1 MDIIPT
7 FNPLRKL
14 GLVTSGTII
23 DPRTNPYIA
32 YWDLVTT
39 IALVFTALVTPFEV
53 AFLKPPL
60 PEERLTD
67 TLFWLNRT
75 IDIIFIIDM
84 ALQFRI
90 AYKTEENE
98 GTRWVIESTAVAR
111 HYLCSYWFLLDF
123 FSVATST
130 FDLMGEGMGSLK
142 VLRAVRTLRLMKLIK
157 LARGSRIFKR
167 WEMRISIN
175 YSYMTLMSIS
185 TVIFLTCHWIAC
197 IWGLQAMFNP
207 LNSWTT
213 QKAYCKPW
221 GDPDQAVAELMLTN
235 GSCSDGWFCEVG
247 DCDGGVCVDG
257 YTCASALD
265 LYVFSLYFSVMT
277 ITSVGYG
284 DVTATPFNVTEQIV
298 TVVIMLATGMLWGY
312 LIGIFCTMAAP
323 APTVQAF
330 RDDLSA
336 LNSFMVQYGLDS
348 QTRFR
353 LREYMH
359 ETIHL
364 KNQEAHKGLIQKLS
378 PAMQGEVSLLINQR
392 TIGRVWYLQKAE
404 VEVLI
409 HLAAKLKPMVFA
421 PLELCPSGFLYVLQ
435 KGMVIYAGKVLHQG
449 RVWGEDVLLDN
460 EELQLNF
467 PALAASYALVFV
479 LDGPALNTAIREFPR
494 SAVMMDRV
502 RRRWALRRAVVRL
515 AERQCHDAGG
525 NFRGRDSP
533 IYAKDVAKRINQ
545 DKADEARRLAELVA
559 LTNSP
564 SHSFGVSPSTSSHRP
579 SFIGRKLLAGVS
591 TCALGHGG
599 SPNKLHTSKTIF
611 KEPEGSRKQS
621 TIFSPLKRA
630 DSRNNLANFARG
642 GTSQRS
648 DGTSKSSPV
657 KKRRPVCD
665 QRRNQLAAANYGMRL
680 REVQMGVE
688 SDHGRSEG
696 SISRADFSGLQ
707 GTVDR
712 LQSDVARL
720 SEQNAE
726 VLQLLRVHL
735 GDAAPSSTAR
745 ASTLGVISGRRPSTG
760 ATPRS
765 RRDQMPDGSGA
776 GRGSDGGSRAS
787 RSEGRAMIPEDVPAV
802 YTA

>member
-1 MDIIPT
+1 MLPT

-207 LNSWTT
+207 LNSWTK

-221 GDPDQAVAELMLTN
+221 GDPDQAVAEIMLTN
-235 GSCSDGWFCEVG
+235 GSCTPGWFCEVG
-247 DCDGGVCVDG
+247 ECEGGVCVDG

-284 DVTATPFNVTEQIV
+284 DITATPFNPTEQIV

-323 APTVQAF
+323 APAVQAF

-378 PAMQGEVSLLINQR
+378 PAMQGEVSLLVNQR
-392 TIGRVWYLQKAE
+392 TIGRVWYLQRAE

-460 EELQLNF
+460 AELQLNF
-467 PALAASYALVFV
+467 PALAASYVLVVV
-479 LDGPALNTAIREFPR
+479 LDGPALNSAIREFPR

-515 AERQCHDAGG
+515 AERQCHNDGG

-533 IYAKDVAKRINQ
+533 IYAKDVANRIKQ
-545 DKADEARRLAELVA
+545 DKAEEARRLAELVA
-559 LTNSP
+559 ITQSSTSFGGSP
-564 SHSFGVSPSTSSHRP
+564 SPQAPRP
-579 SFIGRKLLAGVS
+579 SFIKQLTSLS
-591 TCALGHGG
+591 SCAVGYGGIG
-599 SPNKLHTSKTIF
+599 SPSKCHTSETIF
-611 KEPEGSRKQS
+611 QGEASVKQSRKKS
-621 TIFSPLKRA
+621 TLFSPLKHA
-630 DSRNNLANFARG
+630 SSHSVGHLMRG
-642 GTSQRS
+642 GASQGSGEEAGGGKAGCPR
-648 DGTSKSSPV
+648 
-657 KKRRPVCD
+657 KKRRRPTSAG
-665 QRRNQLAAANYGMRL
+665 NQLAAANYGMRL

-688 SDHGRSEG
+688 SEQWRKEG

-712 LQSDVARL
+712 LQVDVARL

-735 GDAAPSSTAR
+735 GDAAQSSTSR
-745 ASTLGVISGRRPSTG
+745 AGVACGRRPSTG

-765 RRDQMPDGSGA
+765 RRDHMPDGSGA
-776 GRGSDGGSRAS
+776 GRGADDGSRAS
-787 RSEGRAMIPEDVPAV
+787 RSEGRALIPDASPGV